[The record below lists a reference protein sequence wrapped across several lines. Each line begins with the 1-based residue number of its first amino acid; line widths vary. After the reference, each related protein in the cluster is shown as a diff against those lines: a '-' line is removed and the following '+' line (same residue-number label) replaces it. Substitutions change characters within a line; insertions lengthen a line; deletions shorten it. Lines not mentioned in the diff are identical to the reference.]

1 MIVQSSSNRC
11 YSDQEFEKAG
21 AIISEDLSSAQVILG
36 VKEISIEN
44 LQSNKTYFFFS
55 HTIKAQLYNMPL
67 LDHLMLNNIR
77 MIDYECIKENKPNP
91 QRLVAFGRFAGIAG
105 MFDFLRGVGEFF
117 LQKGL
122 QTPFIYLGSSYMY

>member
-1 MIVQSSSNRC
+1 
-11 YSDQEFEKAG
+11 
-21 AIISEDLSSAQVILG
+21 
-36 VKEISIEN
+36 
-44 LQSNKTYFFFS
+44 
-55 HTIKAQLYNMPL
+55 MPL

>member
-1 MIVQSSSNRC
+1 
-11 YSDQEFEKAG
+11 
-21 AIISEDLSSAQVILG
+21 
-36 VKEISIEN
+36 
-44 LQSNKTYFFFS
+44 
-55 HTIKAQLYNMPL
+55 
-67 LDHLMLNNIR
+67 

-117 LQKGL
+117 LQKSL